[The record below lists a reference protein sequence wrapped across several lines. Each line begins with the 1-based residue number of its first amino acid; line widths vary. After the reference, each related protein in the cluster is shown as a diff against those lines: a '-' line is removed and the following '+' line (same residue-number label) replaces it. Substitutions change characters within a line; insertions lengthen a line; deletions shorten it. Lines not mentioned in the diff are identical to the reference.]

1 MIRLRLKTERSARL
15 RHALPGLL
23 VVVAWLLPALVLAP
37 APVLAGEQ
45 AAVVGRAEVVDGDS
59 LLVGTVK
66 VRLFG
71 IDAPE
76 VGQYCKGSDGSRWP
90 CGQHATVA
98 LDRLAGGR
106 AVRCEVKDTDSWGR
120 KVCVCKLGD
129 GRDLSTAMVT
139 AGWALAYRRFSNDYV
154 DDETR
159 AESRGVGIWRG
170 SMVPPWKWRADRRGR

>member
-1 MIRLRLKTERSARL
+1 MKTEPSARP

-23 VVVAWLLPALVLAP
+23 VVAAWLLPVLVLAP
-37 APVLAGEQ
+37 ALVPASEQ
-45 AAVVGRAEVVDGDS
+45 SAVVGRAEVVDGDS
-59 LLVGTVK
+59 LLVGAVK

-76 VGQYCKGSDGSRWP
+76 VGQYCEGSDGSRWP

-106 AVRCEVKDTDSWGR
+106 AVSCEVKDTDSWGR

-129 GRDLSTAMVT
+129 GRDLSEAMVT

-170 SMVPPWKWRADRRGR
+170 SMVPPWKWRADRRGH

>member
-1 MIRLRLKTERSARL
+1 MIRLRLKTE
-15 RHALPGLL
+15 L
-23 VVVAWLLPALVLAP
+23 VLPALALLLALVHHP
-37 APVLAGEQ
+37 AMAADQQ
-45 AAVVGRAEVVDGDS
+45 AADRQATISGRAEVVDGDS

-98 LDRLAGGR
+98 MDRLAGGR
-106 AVRCEVKDTDSWGR
+106 TVHCEVKDTDSWGR

-129 GRDLSTAMVT
+129 GRELSAAMVA

-170 SMVPPWKWRADRRGR
+170 SMVPPWKWRADHRGR